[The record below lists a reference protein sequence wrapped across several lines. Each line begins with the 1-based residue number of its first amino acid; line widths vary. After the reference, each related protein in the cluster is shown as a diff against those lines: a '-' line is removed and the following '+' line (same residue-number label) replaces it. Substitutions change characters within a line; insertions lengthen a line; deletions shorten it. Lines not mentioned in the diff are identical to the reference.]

1 MHRCITVK
9 MFSNDAA
16 VQNHGSINTI
26 ERADAESSVVLWSR
40 GSMFR
45 QIRLSRNGEAM
56 PFVEQKL
63 RNYITI
69 DGRNGMPLSENS
81 KAV

>member
-1 MHRCITVK
+1 MI
-9 MFSNDAA
+9 
-16 VQNHGSINTI
+16 
-26 ERADAESSVVLWSR
+26 
-40 GSMFR
+40 R